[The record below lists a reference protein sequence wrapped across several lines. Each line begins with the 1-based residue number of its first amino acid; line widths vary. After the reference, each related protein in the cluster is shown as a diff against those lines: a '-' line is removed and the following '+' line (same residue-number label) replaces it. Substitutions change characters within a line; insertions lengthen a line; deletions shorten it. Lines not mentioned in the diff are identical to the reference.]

1 MKKTL
6 IIFLSVLLLAACG
19 NNREKDLDEIK
30 AYEARISM
38 FDVAVHADKADT
50 LTGLYR
56 HFIEEYPDDS
66 LAPLFM
72 LRMAEI
78 AINTGD
84 NDEAIDLL
92 DNLENTYS
100 DYEDLAGCLFLKG
113 QAYEANEQYN
123 EARECYTRFVENYP
137 DHYLAADTR
146 RLIPLIGL
154 TPEEQLEA
162 VLKQANTEN
171 GNQ

>member
-72 LRMAEI
+72 LRMAEK
-78 AINTGD
+78 
-84 NDEAIDLL
+84 AIDLL

-113 QAYEANEQYN
+113 QAYEADGQYD